1 MQLVYVAFGLFAFSD
16 PKHGPAEL
24 VHFLHVMGSLRFI
37 VTENL
42 SKHHHDV
49 AHEIYG
55 IVQHEHFPWSKQL
68 DLFFGIDLRE
78 GFSLWK

>member
-42 SKHHHDV
+42 SKDHHDV

-55 IVQHEHFPWSKQL
+55 IVQHEHFPRSKQL
-68 DLFFGIDLRE
+68 DLFFGLDLR
-78 GFSLWK
+78 

>member
-1 MQLVYVAFGLFAFSD
+1 MQLVYVAFGLLALSD
-16 PKHGPAEL
+16 PKYGPTKL
-24 VHFLHVMGSLRFI
+24 VYFLHVMGGLRFI

-55 IVQHEHFPWSKQL
+55 IVQHEHFPRAKQL
-68 DLFFGIDLRE
+68 VLFFGLDLRE